1 MERNALSKP
10 HTHLRCPDNGG
21 AQTDDDGGGIDA
33 VFVEVEV
40 LRDVEEVGEG
50 GEDHAEPRT
59 HRHHHAWGAPAGE
72 RKHPVNNTVPGL
84 KKIQTPG
91 LVFDRN
97 GQNSI

>member
-1 MERNALSKP
+1 MERNALSKL

-50 GEDHAEPRT
+50 GEDHAEPRS
-59 HRHHHAWGAPAGE
+59 HRHHQAWGQPAGQP
-72 RKHPVNNTVPGL
+72 KHPVNNTVPGL